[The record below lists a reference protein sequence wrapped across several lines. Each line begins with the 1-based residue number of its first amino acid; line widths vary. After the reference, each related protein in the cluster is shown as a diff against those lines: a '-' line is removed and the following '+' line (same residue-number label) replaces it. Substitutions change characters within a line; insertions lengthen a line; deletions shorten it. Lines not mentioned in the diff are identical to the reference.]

1 MLGQTYYDDIILIPY
16 NIIIISMLG
25 ARKFSFPMSLWTPQ
39 REFVEYKEASPEP
52 QPKAYEDDPVMQDK
66 QQIIED
72 RETLKEKTIKQKE
85 RAIPGAK
92 LLKLS
97 KYELDQNAALLV
109 GE

>member
-1 MLGQTYYDDIILIPY
+1 
-16 NIIIISMLG
+16 MLG

-52 QPKAYEDDPVMQDK
+52 QPKAYEDDPVMHDK

-92 LLKLS
+92 LLKKLDKQRRIESSLVRVVKNLS
-97 KYELDQNAALLV
+97 I
-109 GE
+109 

>member
-1 MLGQTYYDDIILIPY
+1 MLGVRAT
-16 NIIIISMLG
+16 
-25 ARKFSFPMSLWTPQ
+25 SFPMSLWTPQ

-92 LLKLS
+92 LLKKLDKQRRIESSLVRVVKNLS
-97 KYELDQNAALLV
+97 I
-109 GE
+109 

>member
-1 MLGQTYYDDIILIPY
+1 MLGVRAT
-16 NIIIISMLG
+16 
-25 ARKFSFPMSLWTPQ
+25 SFPMSLWTPQ

-92 LLKLS
+92 LLKKLDKQRRIENSLVRVVKNLS
-97 KYELDQNAALLV
+97 I
-109 GE
+109 

>member
-1 MLGQTYYDDIILIPY
+1 MLGVRT
-16 NIIIISMLG
+16 
-25 ARKFSFPMSLWTPQ
+25 FSFPMSLWTPQ

-92 LLKLS
+92 LLKKLDKQRRIENSLVRVVKNLS
-97 KYELDQNAALLV
+97 I
-109 GE
+109 